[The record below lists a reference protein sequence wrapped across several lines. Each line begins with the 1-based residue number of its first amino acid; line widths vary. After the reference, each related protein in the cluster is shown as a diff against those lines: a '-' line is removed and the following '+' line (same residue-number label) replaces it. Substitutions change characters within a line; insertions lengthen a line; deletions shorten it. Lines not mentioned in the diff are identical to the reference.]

1 MGSSPDLEFVRRWLV
16 EELPLR
22 PWPGALVDV
31 TPERVADF
39 RPSWP
44 VAGPNGVRVLRC
56 SPARLPQV
64 VDEVRALA
72 RGHGTGMIW
81 MLDEESRPHEQAL
94 RDMGMTGESLTTE
107 LALSSGPPQAASCS
121 VQFRDGLSSF
131 EDFCDHLNA
140 VEGGFA
146 NDDAGRTPVGDVR
159 RRYQEHLD
167 APGFQLITA
176 LVDGVP
182 AGGGEL
188 ALWPDAAR
196 LGGGALLPRFRGR
209 GIYRALVSE
218 RVRRAREAG
227 VELITTNAR
236 ETSRPILER
245 LGFAPVSRRW
255 SLLDPVVP

>member
-1 MGSSPDLEFVRRWLV
+1 M
-16 EELPLR
+16 
-22 PWPGALVDV
+22 
-31 TPERVADF
+31 
-39 RPSWP
+39 
-44 VAGPNGVRVLRC
+44 AGPNGVRVLRC
-56 SPARLPQV
+56 SPARLPEV
-64 VDEVRALA
+64 VEEVRGLA
-72 RGHGTGMIW
+72 RRHGVGMIW
-81 MLDEESRPHEQAL
+81 MLDEDSRLHERAL
-94 RDMGMTGESLTTE
+94 REMGMTGETLTTE
-107 LALSSGPPQAASCS
+107 LALTSAPVDGPAPHG
-121 VQFRDGLSSF
+121 VRFRDGLSSF
-131 EDFCDHLNA
+131 EAFCDHLKA

-146 NDDAGRTPVGDVR
+146 NDDAGQTPLGDVR
-159 RRYQEHLD
+159 RRYREHLD
-167 APGFQLITA
+167 APGFRLITA

-209 GIYRALVSE
+209 GIYRALVAE

-245 LGFAPVSRRW
+245 LGFGPVSRRW